1 MSIPMAII
9 GALAIALVPAIS
21 RIHALDNKKGL
32 RFNIKSSYRVTFMIA
47 IPCAVGLG
55 VLSMPILR
63 ILGYDK
69 EVSPLLI
76 WGAWVLILYA
86 ITLVQTSILQG
97 MGKVNVVTIFSVVG
111 ILAKVVVNYILI
123 AMPSFGILGA
133 IWGNAAC
140 YLVMLILFQWQIN
153 DSIDGRIHLIPCYIK
168 PLIAGLAM
176 GIVTFFS
183 YKIFNGILGLIFG
196 GYILNLFASLISI
209 ALSAGAYGLVLV
221 TIGGVKKSDLN
232 SLPNKI
238 TKLIPR
244 RIYKKLK

>member
-21 RIHALDNKKGL
+21 RVHALDNKKGL
-32 RFNIKSSYRVTFMIA
+32 RFNIKSSYRVAFMIA

-69 EVSPLLI
+69 EVAPLLI
-76 WGAWVLILYA
+76 WGSWVLVLYA

-97 MGKVNVVTIFSVVG
+97 MGKVNTVTIFSVIG
-111 ILAKVVVNYILI
+111 ILAKIVVNYVLV

-140 YLVMLILFQWQIN
+140 YLIMLLLFQWQIN

-176 GIVTFFS
+176 GIITFFS
-183 YKIFNGILGLIFG
+183 YKVFNGIFGLIFS
-196 GYILNLFASLISI
+196 GYILNLLASVVSI
-209 ALSAGAYGLVLV
+209 ALSAGAYGIVLLF
-221 TIGGVKKSDLN
+221 IGGVKKSDLN

-238 TKLIPR
+238 TKFIPKKV
-244 RIYKKLK
+244 YKKLK